1 MSTFFNDMQAALDSR
16 LDSMDSTPI
25 AWPNIPYEPQGGT
38 AYLRPAF
45 LPAETLQAS
54 LGASGK
60 DETNAIYQVDVVFPR
75 GSGRTTLP
83 DTIAD
88 HFKRGTV
95 LSYNGTKLRVRSVSI
110 GPAILDGAWLFVPV
124 SIDVQTYTGART

>member
-1 MSTFFNDMQAALDSR
+1 MSTFFNDMQAALDAR
-16 LDSMDSTPI
+16 LDSMDSTPV

-38 AYLRPAF
+38 TYVRPQF
-45 LPAETLQAS
+45 LPAETVQAS
-54 LGASGK
+54 MGESGK

-75 GSGRTTLP
+75 GAGRTTLP

-95 LSYNGTKLRVRSVSI
+95 LSYNGLSLRVRSVSI
-110 GPAILDGAWLFVPV
+110 GPAILDGAWTFVPV
-124 SIDVQTYTGART
+124 SIDVQTYTGARS

>member
-1 MSTFFNDMQAALDSR
+1 MSTYFNDMQAALDTH

-25 AWPNIPYEPQGGT
+25 AWPNVPYEPSAGT
-38 AYLRPAF
+38 VFLRPNF
-45 LPAETLQAS
+45 LPTETVQAS
-54 LGASGK
+54 LGSAGK

-75 GSGRTTLP
+75 GSGRTTLT

-95 LSYNGTKLRVRSVSI
+95 LTYNGTSLRVRSVSM
-110 GPAILDGAWLFVPV
+110 GPAILDGAWTFVPV
-124 SIDVQTYTGART
+124 SIDVQTYTGARS